1 MEKYNVAIFVTK
13 AMTDLN
19 LSANGPRRPR
29 AGVKRA
35 AHHAPRTDMTPMVD
49 LAFLLI
55 TFFVMT
61 AQMQEPTVMS
71 LAMPKDGPSQ
81 PVGATES
88 ITVLLSGENEL
99 YYYEGITGEALP
111 AGKIQP
117 LPGGVKEL
125 RDILI
130 RKQRALDDFKGRD
143 RLMVLVK
150 PTVSSK
156 YRLLIDALDELKI
169 TGVSRFAVI
178 DPDEREVA
186 MLR

>member
-1 MEKYNVAIFVTK
+1 
-13 AMTDLN
+13 
-19 LSANGPRRPR
+19 
-29 AGVKRA
+29 
-35 AHHAPRTDMTPMVD
+35 
-49 LAFLLI
+49 
-55 TFFVMT
+55 
-61 AQMQEPTVMS
+61 MQEPTVMS

-169 TGVSRFAVI
+169 TGVSRFAVS
-178 DPDEREVA
+178 
-186 MLR
+186 

>member
-1 MEKYNVAIFVTK
+1 
-13 AMTDLN
+13 MTDLN
-19 LSANGPRRPR
+19 VSAPGSRIPR

-35 AHHAPRTDMTPMVD
+35 SLPAPRTDMTPMVD

-61 AQMQEPTVMS
+61 AQMQEPAVMS

-88 ITVLLSGENEL
+88 MTLFLSGENDL

-111 AGKIQP
+111 AGKMQP
-117 LPGGVKEL
+117 VPGGVKEL

-150 PTVSSK
+150 PTTSSK

-169 TGVSRFAVI
+169 AGVSRFAVI
-178 DPDEREVA
+178 DPGPEEKAVVA
-186 MLR
+186 GLR

>member
-1 MEKYNVAIFVTK
+1 MEKYNMAVFTTK

-19 LSANGPRRPR
+19 LPATGSRRLR

-35 AHHAPRTDMTPMVD
+35 SHHAPRTDMTPMVD

-71 LAMPKDGPSQ
+71 LIMPKDGPAQ

-88 ITVLLSGENEL
+88 MTVLLSGENKL
-99 YYYEGITGEALP
+99 YYYEGITQEALP
-111 AGKIQP
+111 AGKMQP
-117 LPGGVKEL
+117 VPGGVKEL

-150 PTVSSK
+150 PTASSK

-169 TGVSRFAVI
+169 TGVTRFAVI
-178 DPDEREVA
+178 DPDEREMA
-186 MLR
+186 MLH